1 MADLSK
7 ISTKDLEYLKAG
19 DLTKV
24 STAGLQELAKQRGTP
39 AVPSVSVMEP
49 IEYSPVVETARSVGQ
64 GVTFKFADE
73 LEAALRSGSISNEQ
87 YTKIRNQLRAQQSQ
101 FAKDQPIVSGVSE
114 FAGSMAVPTGLMT
127 RPLTKGAGIISDVAL
142 GGGLGAL
149 QGVGGAEEDIGAGA
163 IVGGISGAGI
173 TGGLSGLGRLLA
185 PNIRPE
191 AAALRQQGIPLT
203 PGSAYGGA
211 IQSIEQAAESL
222 PIVGGIV
229 SGARQKQFEKF
240 NEAAYNKVLSN
251 LDTKLKIPKGLEG
264 RDAYLFVEKSISDKY
279 NDVVPD
285 LRLEFTPKIKSGF
298 DAIKKRYA
306 KGNLSEQDK
315 RQFRTYVDALE
326 SDFRANGVISGQK
339 AQAVKQ
345 DLAKISRDYLA
356 GTGSSKILG
365 DAFKDLEG
373 FYMNS
378 LRNQNPK
385 YAADL
390 KKADRAFVDFV
401 RVQNAMQK
409 TRGEEGVF
417 TPAQL
422 ESAVRQQDKSARKGA
437 FARGAAPMQDLANRA
452 SSVLGNKVP
461 DSGTAS
467 RGMTGALLTGG
478 AGYIDPLAGGLTALM
493 TAPYYKLGEK
503 AMFAPR
509 PAGFSESVQR
519 ARAAS
524 PFAVP
529 GLLELIK

>member
-19 DLTKV
+19 QLDKV

-39 AVPSVSVMEP
+39 VTPSASVVAP
-49 IEYSPVVETARSVGQ
+49 VEYSPVAETARSLAQ
-64 GVTFKFADE
+64 GATLNFADE
-73 LEAALRSGSISNEQ
+73 LEAALRSGSISNAE
-87 YTKIRNQLRAQQSQ
+87 YTKIRDQLRAQQAQ
-101 FAKDQPIVSGVSE
+101 FAQERPVTAGVSE
-114 FAGSMAVPTGLMT
+114 FAGSMAAPVGAFVKPIT
-127 RPLTKGAGIISDVAL
+127 RGAGIATDVAI

-149 QGVGGAEEDIGAGA
+149 QGVGSAEQDVGGGGMIGSLIGAGLS
-163 IVGGISGAGI
+163 GG
-173 TGGLSGLGRLLA
+173 TSGLGRLLA
-185 PNIRPE
+185 PAIRPE
-191 AAALRQQGIPLT
+191 AAALRELGIPLT
-203 PGSAYGGA
+203 PGSAFGGK
-211 IQSIEQAAESL
+211 IQKIEQAAESL
-222 PIVGGIV
+222 PIAGGIV
-229 SGARQKQFEKF
+229 SGARERQFEKF

-251 LDTKLKIPKGLEG
+251 LNDKLKVPKGLEG
-264 RDAYLFVEKSISDKY
+264 RDAYRFVEKSISDKY
-279 NDVVPD
+279 NDIVPD

-298 DAIKKRYA
+298 DAIKNRYA

-345 DLAKISRDYLA
+345 DLAKISRDYLS

-385 YAADL
+385 YASDL
-390 KKADRAFVDFV
+390 KKADAAFVDFV

-409 TRGEEGVF
+409 TRGEEGIF

-437 FARGAAPMQDLANRA
+437 FARGSAPMQELAGRV

-509 PAGFSESVQR
+509 PAGFTEAVQK

-524 PFAVP
+524 PFAIP
-529 GLLELIK
+529 GLLGLIN